1 MGQQI
6 IFGSVTAQG
15 EPRGEGFFVQK
26 VEKHTGMFDVLFVNG
41 AHFLEPPAVVATQL
55 YPDDPTSTT
64 IVNTLANLVIL
75 GVTKDRF
82 RIQTGAP
89 NGHPLARGFS
99 FVAVGFSL
107 E

>member
-6 IFGSVTAQG
+6 IFGTVTATG
-15 EPRGEGFFVQK
+15 ETRGEGFLVQAI
-26 VEKHTGMFDVLFVNG
+26 ENRTGMLDVLFVNG
-41 AHFLEPPAVVATQL
+41 AYFREPPAVTATQL
-55 YPDDPTSTT
+55 YPDDPATVT
-64 IVNTLANLVIL
+64 IVNTLANLVVL
-75 GVTKDRF
+75 GVTERGF